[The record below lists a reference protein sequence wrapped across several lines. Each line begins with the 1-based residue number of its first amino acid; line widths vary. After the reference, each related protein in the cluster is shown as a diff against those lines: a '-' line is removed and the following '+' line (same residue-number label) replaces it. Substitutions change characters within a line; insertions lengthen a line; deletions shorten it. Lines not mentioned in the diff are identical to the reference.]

1 MDKIKVIEILETI
14 ENQLSDSVN
23 SLPEYNSNVDSRGYI
38 DGALCDLYHLK
49 DELERNVLDEK
60 RDSKLQEEWSA
71 GC

>member
-60 RDSKLQEEWSA
+60 KDSKLQEEWSA

>member
-49 DELERNVLDEK
+49 DELERTVLDEK
-60 RDSKLQEEWSA
+60 KDSKLQEEWSA